1 MRSRRS
7 VSEIPETGASGS
19 GGSNVTAIASGTVPT
34 AMAASNAVAEM
45 FENAEAFN
53 REYETSEQ
61 DVEISEAQEAVVK
74 AEATGLSAD
83 ADKAKKVE
91 NDRRVKA
98 MMQGYTG
105 DMCSECSN
113 FTMVRN
119 GTCLKCDTCG
129 STSGC
134 S

>member
-1 MRSRRS
+1 MT
-7 VSEIPETGASGS
+7 ET
-19 GGSNVTAIASGTVPT
+19 
-34 AMAASNAVAEM
+34 E
-45 FENAEAFN
+45 AEA
-53 REYETSEQ
+53 
-61 DVEISEAQEAVVK
+61 EAAR
-74 AEATGLSAD
+74 AEATGLSPA
-83 ADKAKKVE
+83 AEREAQAELKKLE
-91 NDRRVKA
+91 ADRRMKA

-105 DMCSECSN
+105 DMCPECSN